1 MKRIAHRELRNN
13 SSAVLRQ
20 VQAGESFAVTNHG
33 DVVAILV
40 PPDRGVE
47 LKLLDARVRG
57 GFKDLQLQERPE
69 RTEDV
74 LTELRNE

>member
-1 MKRIAHRELRNN
+1 MKRIPHRELRNN

-33 DVVAILV
+33 DVVAVLV
-40 PPDRGVE
+40 PPDQGVE
-47 LKLLDARVRG
+47 MKLLDSRVRG
-57 GFKDLQLQERPE
+57 GFKDLYLEERPE

-74 LTELRNE
+74 LTELREE